1 MKQHPVLQSCRFT
14 LIELLVVIAIIAIL
28 AAMLLPAL
36 SAARERAR
44 TTGCLNNMKQLGV
57 ATNMYSTGYEDYTMY
72 NGYDNNLRWMHLL
85 DPFVPTIDTGKPK
98 WQWLPSLSCPSDT
111 DFNLTIASGNGND
124 GPSFG
129 LSQSVCCATN
139 RKVVLGK
146 VNDPPTRVYF
156 TDSVHKNSTEGKA
169 LGVPDASYA
178 LAAASSTATR
188 HSEGCNVLW
197 LDGHATYAS
206 KQERKEIVDDRGK
219 NPGRFWIP

>member
-44 TTGCLNNMKQLGV
+44 ATGCLNNMKQLGV
-57 ATNMYSTGYEDYTMY
+57 ATNMYSSAYEDCTLYIGYT
-72 NGYDNNLRWMHLL
+72 NTLRWMHLL
-85 DPFVPTIDTGKPK
+85 DQFVPTIDVGKGSC
-98 WQWLPSLSCPSDT
+98 WWLPVLSCPSDP
-111 DFNLTIASGNGND
+111 DFNLYVISGNGND

-129 LSQSVCCATN
+129 LSTFISCSTV

-146 VNDPPTRVYF
+146 VCDPPTRVYF
-156 TDSVHKNSTEGKA
+156 TDSVHKGSTEGKA
-169 LGVPDASYA
+169 LGLTDASYV
-178 LAAASSTATR
+178 LQGGDWTATR

-197 LDGHATYAS
+197 LDGHASYAN
-206 KQERKEIVDDRGK
+206 KQERSAIVKNRGS
-219 NPGRFWIP
+219 GDLFWKP